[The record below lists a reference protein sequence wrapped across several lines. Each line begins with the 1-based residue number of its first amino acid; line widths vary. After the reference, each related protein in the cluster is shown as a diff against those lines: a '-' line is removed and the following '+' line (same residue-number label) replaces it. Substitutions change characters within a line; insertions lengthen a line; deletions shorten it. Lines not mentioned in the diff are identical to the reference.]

1 MKGQKR
7 SNPKKRYIMKWFLSI
22 IFVIVTLSSA
32 AATETKT
39 EFITEEVCH
48 AVAGCWINPKTGE
61 CPECVTETRKI
72 VTVIE
77 NLDFKK
83 VESIKSVK
91 PLVVTKTS
99 SNSKIC
105 WFPELKKYRACDWR
119 ERGNRTAAAA
129 KRGTKE
135 CGGYRNVKW
144 TNKHLTEFVCK
155 G

>member
-83 VESIKSVK
+83 VESIKSC
-91 PLVVTKTS
+91 LLYTS
-99 SNSKIC
+99 PS
-105 WFPELKKYRACDWR
+105 PRD
-119 ERGNRTAAAA
+119 
-129 KRGTKE
+129 
-135 CGGYRNVKW
+135 
-144 TNKHLTEFVCK
+144 
-155 G
+155 